1 MYISYSFLSFL
12 GICDTVKPKYAV
24 EIHHQHIHIHIK
36 DSVVQRF
43 NVHLKITVKTD
54 TCTLCPILF
63 SGTLTAEL
71 PLTAGGLQ
79 CGAVLCFLINNSE
92 CIWNHT
98 SSILRSWAEHSTL
111 HISNNTL
118 NMVRGWIVL
127 SSWDSPSAQG
137 HSSSLLC
144 QGTKHKLC
152 CRVEGGYLRSRGLW
166 YHPRRGEN
174 LLSHV
179 VKAKLGNMRVHEDL
193 THTYIETI
201 KGVCGQE
208 CKSRKKSLPETSAT
222 GKSGTH
228 SCS

>member
-1 MYISYSFLSFL
+1 MIASVISLEEGMARTNDLENLALKKSIAMYISYSFLSFL

-92 CIWNHT
+92 CI
-98 SSILRSWAEHSTL
+98 
-111 HISNNTL
+111 
-118 NMVRGWIVL
+118 
-127 SSWDSPSAQG
+127 
-137 HSSSLLC
+137 
-144 QGTKHKLC
+144 
-152 CRVEGGYLRSRGLW
+152 
-166 YHPRRGEN
+166 
-174 LLSHV
+174 
-179 VKAKLGNMRVHEDL
+179 
-193 THTYIETI
+193 
-201 KGVCGQE
+201 
-208 CKSRKKSLPETSAT
+208 
-222 GKSGTH
+222 
-228 SCS
+228 